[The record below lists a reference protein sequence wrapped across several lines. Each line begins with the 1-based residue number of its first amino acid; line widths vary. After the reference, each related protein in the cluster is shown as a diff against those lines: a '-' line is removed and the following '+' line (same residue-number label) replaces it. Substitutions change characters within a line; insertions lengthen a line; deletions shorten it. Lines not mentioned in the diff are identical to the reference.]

1 MEVDYMNAILVGIE
15 TKNDRYDIAY
25 SLDELRA
32 LALVLDIHTIYTVQ
46 QKLDKPS
53 PSTYV
58 GAGKLTEIA
67 AAVLAY
73 NADLVIFND
82 ELSPAQLENCKD
94 ALGCEVMDRSF
105 LILKIFEEHAQTKE
119 AKIQVKLAKNMYLL
133 PRVQFMN
140 PGEKRVSGA
149 SGITRGKGETSKEL
163 NRRFIEGEI
172 NRLNKE
178 LKDIQSM
185 KDTQI
190 DKRKRNEIPIVA
202 LVGYTNAGKSS
213 TMNSILDFTKK
224 NETDEIKDVYAKDQL
239 FSTLFTYNRKI
250 EYNKINF
257 MLVDTIGFVSKLP
270 HNLVNSFYN
279 TLQEIKNADFIIHV
293 VDTSSKYIN
302 QQINVVM
309 TVLKQIGASNIP
321 SIFLLNKWDMT
332 ISPYI
337 DTPGYKSIKYSN
349 KTKENI
355 DLLLNT
361 ILEEISPSFIHARLL
376 IPYSKGDLSNI
387 IEEKCQII
395 ARNYEETGTYFEA
408 EIPKKI
414 YPMFSLYDLDTM
426 VS

>member
-1 MEVDYMNAILVGIE
+1 MNAILVGIE
-15 TKNDRYDIAY
+15 TKNDRYDITY

-32 LALVLDIHTIYTVQ
+32 LAQVLDIHTIYTVQ

-163 NRRFIEGEI
+163 HRRFIEGEI

-213 TMNSILDFTKK
+213 TMNSILKHTGVTVDK
-224 NETDEIKDVYAKDQL
+224 EVLEKDQL
-239 FSTLFTYNRKI
+239 FATLSTFNRKI
-250 EYNKINF
+250 TYKKQDF
-257 MLVDTIGFVSKLP
+257 MLVDTVGFVSKLP
-270 HNLVNSFYN
+270 HNLVASFYN
-279 TLQEIKNADFIIHV
+279 TLAEIRGADLIIHV
-293 VDTSSKYIN
+293 IDTSSDYIN
-302 QQINVVM
+302 EQLNVVM
-309 TVLKQIGASNIP
+309 EVLNQLGAIRIPQIM
-321 SIFLLNKWDMT
+321 LLNKWDET
-332 ISPYI
+332 KSQYLSV
-337 DTPGYKSIKYSN
+337 PGFKSLSFSN
-349 KTKENI
+349 KTGLNI
-355 DLLLNT
+355 DSLLDM
-361 ILEEISPSFIHARLL
+361 ILDEIKPSSIHARIL
-376 IPYSKGDLSNI
+376 IPYSKGDLSNLL
-387 IEEKCQII
+387 EEKAEII
-395 ARNYEETGTYFEA
+395 AKDYRDDGIYYEV
-408 EIPKKI
+408 EIPKKL
-414 YPMFSLYDLDTM
+414 YSKVKDYDLDM
-426 VS
+426 LVS